1 MEFIHETVIERS
13 EILEAVGTRFFEAFE
28 KKHLGTGI
36 ELLEEMAELSHRIA
50 AGGNAENVMHQ
61 SFHELLGKIL
71 TAQVSLRQ
79 FT

>member
-1 MEFIHETVIERS
+1 MEFVHEAVVERG
-13 EILEAVGTRFFEAFE
+13 EILEAVGTGFFQAFE
-28 KKHLGTGI
+28 KKHLGAGI

-50 AGGNAENVMHQ
+50 AGWNAENVMHQ

-71 TAQVSLRQ
+71 TAQVSLRE